1 LLCHEFYGLSLC
13 IMSKKVIWSL
23 IIVISIVSLGLV
35 AMQAYWI
42 TSAIKVKEQQFRHLA
57 FRTLGNVIQEVE
69 KHEAA
74 SLVLNELEPLT
85 LDSLLFSSRFRLSI
99 NQGSARQTQSG
110 VSFRSNSI
118 YYYRNIPTPTTLDPR
133 ALDKYLAGVE
143 RPGFFLS
150 EVDSVMMFSSQIS
163 ATDNYYAE
171 FINDLS
177 RKTVL
182 VERVLDR
189 LMDFNWK
196 IEDRINKT
204 LLDSILTKEFKNVGI
219 NTRFEYAVKNTY
231 GDYVIQSEHFVEN
244 PLVFMRQLFPN
255 DVFRK
260 QNFLAIYFPEQKSYV
275 FQTLGFMVFSSTF
288 LTLIILITFSTTI
301 YIILRQKRLS
311 QIKNDFVN
319 NMTHE
324 LKTPISTISLASQ
337 MLKDKTIPVENKNID
352 HISGIISNESQRLG
366 YQVEKVLQMA
376 VFDKGKIDLKFQLL
390 DVHTLIANIS
400 NNFNIQV
407 KKRDGTLVEK
417 LEAKNATAMVDEVH
431 FTNVLFNLL
440 DNAVKYS
447 HEKPCITITTQNK
460 KKGLSI
466 TIEDNGI
473 GISRENQKRIFEQF
487 YRVPTGNVHNVK
499 GFGLG
504 LSYVK
509 KILDEHNAQISVESE
524 LKKGTKFEIILPNN
538 NQNDKA

>member
-1 LLCHEFYGLSLC
+1 
-13 IMSKKVIWSL
+13 MSIA
-23 IIVISIVSLGLV
+23 SLGLI
-35 AMQAYWI
+35 AIQSYWI

-57 FRTLGNVIQEVE
+57 FRTLGGVIQELE

-85 LDSLLFSSRFRLSI
+85 LDTIFFSSGYQFRM
-99 NQGSARQTQSG
+99 NQSVIRQGISGGSVRSSSYL
-110 VSFRSNSI
+110 SFRNLPATSM
-118 YYYRNIPTPTTLDPR
+118 PEPR
-133 ALDKYLAGVE
+133 ALE
-143 RPGFFLS
+143 RYRTGLEQSRMFLS
-150 EVDSVMMFSSQIS
+150 EVDSIMAFSSQIFS
-163 ATDNYYAE
+163 TDNQYTE

-189 LMDFNWK
+189 MLDVNWR
-196 IEDRINKT
+196 IEDRVNKT
-204 LLDSILTKEFKNVGI
+204 ILDSILNKEFRNAGI
-219 NTRFEYAVKNTY
+219 NTRYEYAIKNTF
-231 GDYVIQSEHFVEN
+231 GDYVMPSDHFVEN
-244 PLVFMRQLFPN
+244 PLIFMRQLFPN

-260 QNFLAIYFPEQKSYV
+260 QNYLAIYFPEQKSYV
-275 FQTLGFMVFSSTF
+275 FQSLGFMIFSSSF
-288 LTLIILITFSTTI
+288 LTLFILITFSTTI

-311 QIKNDFVN
+311 QIKSDFVN

-337 MLKDKTIPVENKNID
+337 MLKDKSIPAKNKNID

-366 YQVEKVLQMA
+366 FQVEKVLQMA

-390 DVHTLIANIS
+390 NVHNLIANIS
-400 NNFNIQV
+400 ANFNLQV
-407 KKRDGTLVEK
+407 KKRDGKLHEK
-417 LEAKNATAMVDEVH
+417 LLATNPFARIDEVH

-447 HEKPCITITTQNK
+447 PDTPEITISTHNN
-460 KKGLSI
+460 KKGLFIS
-466 TIEDNGI
+466 IEDKGI
-473 GISRENQKRIFEQF
+473 GISKEDQKRIFEQF
-487 YRVPTGNVHNVK
+487 YRVPTGNIHNVK

-509 KILDEHNAQISVESE
+509 KILDAHQAAIQVTSE
-524 LKKGTKFEIILPNN
+524 LKKGTKFDIVLPNN
-538 NQNDKA
+538 HQHDQAED

>member
-1 LLCHEFYGLSLC
+1 
-13 IMSKKVIWSL
+13 MSKKLIWSL
-23 IIVISIVSLGLV
+23 IVAISIVSLGLIL
-35 AMQAYWI
+35 MQSYWI
-42 TSAIKVKEQQFRHLA
+42 TNSINVKEQQFRILA
-57 FRTLGNVIQEVE
+57 FRTLGNVIQELE
-69 KHEAA
+69 KQEAA
-74 SLVLNELEPLT
+74 SMVLNELEPYAM
-85 LDSLLFSSRFRLSI
+85 DSLMFSSRLRFSI
-99 NQGSARQTQSG
+99 NQGNQRQT
-110 VSFRSNSI
+110 RSSI
-118 YYYRNIPTPTTLDPR
+118 SYSSSNFYYYRNPSFPGAIDPR
-133 ALDKYLAGVE
+133 MLD
-143 RPGFFLS
+143 RFLS
-150 EVDSVMMFSSQIS
+150 STDRAFFSEIDSILMFSSQIS
-163 ATDNYYAE
+163 STDNYYAE

-189 LMDFNWK
+189 MMDYSWK

-204 LLDSILTKEFKNVGI
+204 LLDSILAKEFKNVGI
-219 NTRFEYAVKNTY
+219 NTRYEYAVKNTN

-275 FQTLGFMVFSSTF
+275 FQSLGFMIISSTF
-288 LTLIILITFSTTI
+288 LTLIILILFSTTI

-311 QIKNDFVN
+311 QIKSDFVN

-337 MLKDKTIPVENKNID
+337 MLKDKSIPVASKNID

-376 VFDKGKIDLKFQLL
+376 VFDKGKIDLKFQML
-390 DVHTLIANIS
+390 DVHSLISNIAN
-400 NNFNIQV
+400 NFEIQI
-407 KKRDGTLVEK
+407 KKREGTLV
-417 LEAKNATAMVDEVH
+417 KNLSAQNSSAMVDEVH

-447 HEKPCITITTQNK
+447 HSEPCVTITTENR
-460 KKGLSI
+460 KKGLAVSV
-466 TIEDNGI
+466 EDKGI
-473 GISRENQKRIFEQF
+473 GIGREDQKRIFEQF

-509 KILDEHNAQISVESE
+509 KILDAHNATITVESE
-524 LKKGTKFEIILPNN
+524 PKKGTRFTILLPNN
-538 NQNDKA
+538 HQNGQA